1 MKLTK
6 IQKHAITLE
15 VRRLTKSIKNTQKIL
30 ASESYQ
36 PEHDAML
43 ETMDENIKRQQFYLI
58 NYPELFV

>member
-1 MKLTK
+1 MKSTK
-6 IQKHAITLE
+6 IQKHTITLE
-15 VRRLTKSIKNTQKIL
+15 VRRLTKSIKSTQKIL
-30 ASESYQ
+30 AIESYQ